1 MSVALAAWSRRRD
14 HSGSPSRRDRP
25 KLDGMAAPPLPPNQ
39 PSPFEALAAVARTLG
54 ESIDLRQVFAR
65 VAEAART
72 AVPFERMRVLL
83 HERDGFRIYAS
94 EQDGASGWEDG
105 HFVPLT
111 DISPQFWHDFVV
123 ERLDVRGQLDPKF
136 AWDRETIE
144 SGHRSIVRAMLCSG
158 QRTLGL
164 LGFASR
170 QPDAFTAEHE
180 VVVLALADL
189 LAAAL
194 EHERMWNEERRRRER
209 GDALESLLP
218 TLAKSMDIR
227 EIFQQISEVS
237 QDVIPHDFVGVTFLS
252 PDGKIMPVYVLSEGR
267 MDHLPAPTTLP
278 ERMAAI
284 ARGFFIVRDVAIVDH
299 ATRRVRQ
306 CFLTADRGE
315 VPMHESELDPARFFL
330 VTEKCLRS
338 TVSVALR
345 SQGEISGVMMFGSKQ
360 PYAYDVHDAHL
371 ARRVADHVT
380 LALAYQRMAEEQRLA
395 TEARAHA
402 ATLETRVQSLTREI
416 DAMTGYGRVV
426 GESPSWRQVV
436 KMATQVAP
444 TDSTVLLL
452 GESGTGKEVI
462 ARCIHRASNRSKGP
476 FVALNCAALPENLL
490 ESELFGHERGA
501 FTGATQAKP
510 GQMEMAAGGILFLDE
525 VAEMSLSAQAKFL
538 RVLQERE
545 FQRVGG
551 TKVLSA
557 DVRFIAA
564 TNRNLRTA
572 IERGTFRED
581 LYYRLQ
587 VFEINLPPLRERPED
602 ILPLSEA
609 FLADLSQR
617 IARPPAGI
625 SREARESL
633 MEYGWPG
640 NVRELRNV
648 LERATILCDGGLI
661 GAEHLTLT
669 PPAVERSTADVDD
682 ADAKARS
689 AGAVPPGTDLR
700 SAEKSLVEKA
710 LRDAKYN
717 KTKAARA
724 LGLTRTQLYVRM
736 RRHGLE

>member
-1 MSVALAAWSRRRD
+1 MVA
-14 HSGSPSRRDRP
+14 SPS
-25 KLDGMAAPPLPPNQ
+25 APNR

-54 ESIDLRQVFAR
+54 ESIDLRQVFTR

-72 AVPFERMRVLL
+72 AIPFERMRVLL
-83 HERDGFRIYAS
+83 EEDEGLRVYAS
-94 EQDGASGWEDG
+94 EQDGAPGWEDG
-105 HFVPLT
+105 HLVPRQE
-111 DISPQFWHDFVV
+111 ISQQFWHDFVV
-123 ERLDVRGQLDPKF
+123 ERVDVRRELDPAF

-144 SGHRSIVRAMLCSG
+144 SGHRSIVRAMLRSG
-158 QRTLGL
+158 DRRLGV

-170 QPDAFTAEHE
+170 QPEAFTAEHE

-189 LAAAL
+189 VSAAL
-194 EHERMWNEERRRRER
+194 EHERMWNEEHRRRRR
-209 GDALESLLP
+209 GDALDCLLP

-237 QDVIPHDFVGVTFLS
+237 QDVIPHDFVGIVFLS
-252 PDGKIMPVYVLSEGR
+252 PDGTIMPVYALSEGR

-284 ARGFFIVRDVAIVDH
+284 TRGFFIVRDAVIVDP

-306 CFLTADRGE
+306 SFLTADRGE
-315 VPMHESELDPARFFL
+315 VPTHETELDPARFYL
-330 VTEKCLRS
+330 VAEKRLRS

-345 SQGEISGVMMFGSKQ
+345 SQGEISGVMMFGSKR
-360 PYAYDVHDAHL
+360 PHAYDAHDAQL

-380 LALAYQRMAEEQRLA
+380 LALAYQRMAEQQRLA
-395 TEARAHA
+395 AEARAHA

-416 DAMTGYGRVV
+416 DAITGYGRVV
-426 GESPSWRQVV
+426 GESPSWRRVV
-436 KMATQVAP
+436 RMATQVAP

-462 ARCIHRASNRSKGP
+462 ARTIHRASRRTEGP
-476 FVALNCAALPENLL
+476 FIALNCAALPENLL

-510 GQMEMAAGGILFLDE
+510 GQMELAARGTLFLDE

-551 TKVLSA
+551 TKVMSA

-587 VFEINLPPLRERPED
+587 VFEIRLPPLRERVED
-602 ILPLSEA
+602 ILPLSDV

-617 IARPPAGI
+617 VARPPAVI
-625 SREARESL
+625 SREARQARL
-633 MEYGWPG
+633 DYPWPG
-640 NVRELRNV
+640 NVLELRNI
-648 LERATILCDGGLI
+648 LERAAILCDGGLI

-669 PPAVERSTADVDD
+669 PRPVVETEAPA
-682 ADAKARS
+682 S
-689 AGAVPPGTDLR
+689 AALPGTHLM

-710 LRDAKYN
+710 LKDAKYN
-717 KTKAARA
+717 KSKAARA
-724 LGLTRTQLYVRM
+724 LGLTRTQLYVRL